1 MSITPFEPER
11 LRAVAHTRSEAVAE
25 LAQRICEVP
34 APTGSE
40 RERAE
45 LVASLWRERG
55 YVPEIDAIGNVY
67 TRRGK
72 HGKGPVLMLLAHT
85 DTVFPP
91 SISISVKRDGDILR
105 GPGIGD
111 NSASVAAM
119 ISALE
124 MLDALQVET
133 AVDLVAVAD
142 VGEEGLGNLRGAR
155 AAIERYRESL
165 GAVLVLDG
173 NLGQITHIAVG
184 SQRWRLIVRGPGGHS
199 FGAFGLPSA
208 IHGLGRI
215 IAAIADL
222 AVPLEPKTTFNVG
235 VIEGGTSV
243 NTIAAHASALL
254 DMRSTDVTALDRLAS
269 QVRTIMERHA
279 GEGLQTEIEILGDRP
294 AGGRSRSDPLVSLAA
309 QILSWLGI
317 EPEYSASSTDANIPL
332 SLAIPTV
339 CVGLTRGG
347 GVHTVEEYI
356 HVPPIGDGLAQIV
369 YLCHEASKLIAQQQ
383 L

>member
-1 MSITPFEPER
+1 MSMTLFEPER
-11 LRAVAHTRSEAVAE
+11 LRAFAHTRSEAVAE
-25 LAQRICEVP
+25 LARRICEVP

-45 LVASLWRERG
+45 FVASLWRERG
-55 YVPEIDAIGNVY
+55 YLPEIDAIGNVY
-67 TRRGK
+67 THRGK
-72 HGKGPVLMLLAHT
+72 QGTGPVLMLLAHT

-91 SISISVKRDGDILR
+91 SIPIAVERAGDILR

-124 MLDALQVET
+124 VLDALQIET

-165 GAVLVLDG
+165 GAVLVIDG
-173 NLGQITHIAVG
+173 SLGQITHVAVG

-222 AVPLEPKTTFNVG
+222 AVPSEPKTTFNVG

-254 DMRSTDVTALDRLAS
+254 DMRSIDVAALNRLAS
-269 QVRTIMERHA
+269 QVRTIMERYN
-279 GEGLQTEIEILGDRP
+279 GEGLQTEIEILGERP

-309 QILSWLGI
+309 QTLAWLGI
-317 EPEYSASSTDANIPL
+317 EPEYGASSTDANIPL
-332 SLAIPTV
+332 SLAIPAV
-339 CVGLTRGG
+339 CIGLTHGA

-369 YLCHEASKLIAQQQ
+369 YLCHEASKLIAQ
-383 L
+383 LKL